1 MLITNNLIEVLIP
14 MKPKANYKWL
24 IGCSSIKKN
33 CFMGE
38 ATQNYVI
45 IPPFS

>member
-1 MLITNNLIEVLIP
+1 MLITNTLIEVLIP

-24 IGCSSIKKN
+24 IGCSFIKH

-45 IPPFS
+45 IPPLS